1 MSLFVLSGKMPEI
14 FVPHDDFDVLM
25 KLASAGAG
33 DDGPADDLLSE
44 LERATVTEDTS
55 IPANVVRMGSTVS
68 YSLDGAQPKT
78 VKLVYPADAD
88 ISSGAISVLTPIGA
102 ALLGLKPG
110 QTIGFEARDG
120 SEREIRVIA
129 VFAGNGSAKPEATA
143 HAAVVEPFDDP
154 GPSAA

>member
-1 MSLFVLSGKMPEI
+1 MSLFALSGQMPEI
-14 FVPHDDFDVLM
+14 FVPYDDFDILM

-44 LERATVTEDTS
+44 LERATVAEDGS
-55 IPANVVRMGSTVS
+55 IPANIVRMRSTVS
-68 YSLDGAQPKT
+68 YSLDGAQPRT
-78 VKLVYPADAD
+78 VRLVYPADAD

-120 SEREIRVIA
+120 TEREIRVIA
-129 VFAGNGSAKPEATA
+129 VFSGNGLPKAPAPQPGGSM
-143 HAAVVEPFDDP
+143 PFDDP

>member
-1 MSLFVLSGKMPEI
+1 MSLFALSGQMPKI
-14 FVPHDDFDVLM
+14 FVPNDDFDILM

-44 LERATVTEDTS
+44 LERATVAGDDG

-78 VKLVYPADAD
+78 VRLVYPADAD
-88 ISSGAISVLTPIGA
+88 ISSGAVSVLTPIGA

-120 SEREIRVIA
+120 TEREIRIIA
-129 VFAGNGSAKPEATA
+129 VFSGNGTVVKAPAPKPAP
-143 HAAVVEPFDDP
+143 VPPFDDP